1 MYNKGIRFFVKK
13 ALLTA
18 FSVLCLLPVGFAVV
32 QALQYGGQFSFRQF
46 EEILLY
52 RKEFFAWFWNSVLYA
67 TAILAIQLPLSAL
80 AGYAFAQNRDR
91 LMGAVFT
98 LYIFCDDSS
107 VSGNAGSAVSGAASY
122 GVQQYAVGGYPAE
135 CRRCLRSGTH
145 RPVYPRDR
153 SGHSQRRALRGRHR
167 VADIFAVHS
176 ADVPPGV
183 YGAGG
188 FILFYE
194 LVLH

>member
-1 MYNKGIRFFVKK
+1 MCNKGIRFFVKK
-13 ALLTA
+13 ALLTV

-80 AGYAFAQNRDR
+80 AGYAFAQSRGR

-98 LYIFCDDSS
+98 LYIFVMILPFQASS
-107 VSGNAGSAVSGAASY
+107 CRNSCLSSCAGYCRNTCIDACKTSCMVNCAAGNG
-122 GVQQYAVGGYPAE
+122 
-135 CRRCLRSGTH
+135 L
-145 RPVYPRDR
+145 
-153 SGHSQRRALRGRHR
+153 L
-167 VADIFAVHS
+167 
-176 ADVPPGV
+176 
-183 YGAGG
+183 
-188 FILFYE
+188 
-194 LVLH
+194 